1 MIHNFFVLRKGQGR
15 VFSRRVLSRP
25 GGANRGSAVFGII
38 CGMRIVV
45 VGDGGWGTANAMLLA
60 GYGHDVVL
68 WGAFPDYVEE
78 MRRTRCNSRYLPGVE
93 LPPGLGL
100 ASDLAEAVPGA
111 EVVVLAPPSKYFTS
125 VVGGLRSLVSPGALV
140 VSVTKGLCERT
151 NRRMTDLGAEIL
163 GTGPLVALAG
173 PSHAEEVARGIPTAV
188 VAACTDADRARRV
201 QEIWSGPR
209 FRVYTSTDPV
219 GVEIGGAV
227 KNVLAIAVGCSDG
240 LGYGDNTRA
249 ALITRGLVEMKRFVL
264 AYGGTAET
272 LSGLAGIGDLI
283 VTCTSAHSRN
293 HSVGE
298 RLGRGEGIADI
309 LGSMQMVA
317 EGVWNSKVVHE
328 IAARLGVEM
337 PICEL
342 VYRACYEGYDV
353 KGAVVSMMTRELKG
367 E

>member
-1 MIHNFFVLRKGQGR
+1 MI
-15 VFSRRVLSRP
+15 
-25 GGANRGSAVFGII
+25 
-38 CGMRIVV
+38 
-45 VGDGGWGTANAMLLA
+45 GDGGWGTANAMLLA
-60 GYGHDVVL
+60 GYGHDVTL
-68 WGAFPDYVEE
+68 WGAFPEYVEE
-78 MRRTRCNSRYLPGVE
+78 MRRTRRNEKFLKGVTLPDNLNLE
-93 LPPGLGL
+93 
-100 ASDLAEAVPGA
+100 SDRAKAIAGA

-125 VVGGLRSLVSPGALV
+125 VVEGFKGLVTKEMLV
-140 VSVTKGLCERT
+140 VSITKGLCEKT

-163 GTGPLVALAG
+163 GTGPIVALAG
-173 PSHAEEVARGIPTAV
+173 PTHAEEVSRGIPTAI
-188 VAACTDADRARRV
+188 VAACADEAKAKRV
-201 QEIWSGPR
+201 QEIWSGPL
-209 FRVYTSTDPV
+209 FRVYTSDDPV

-240 LGYGDNTRA
+240 MGFGDNTRA

-264 AYGGTAET
+264 AYGGTPET

-283 VTCTSAHSRN
+283 VTCTSVHSRN

-298 RLGRGEGIADI
+298 RLGKGEKIADI

-328 IAARLGVEM
+328 IAKRLNVEM

-342 VYRACYEGYDV
+342 VYALCY
-353 KGAVVSMMTRELKG
+353 KGLSAADAAKMVMARKLKS

>member
-1 MIHNFFVLRKGQGR
+1 MKI
-15 VFSRRVLSRP
+15 
-25 GGANRGSAVFGII
+25 AVI
-38 CGMRIVV
+38 
-45 VGDGGWGTANAMLLA
+45 GDGGWGTANALLLCS
-60 GYGHDVVL
+60 YGHEVTL
-68 WGAFPDYVEE
+68 WGAFADYIEE
-78 MRRTRCNSRYLPGVE
+78 EKRTRRNEKFLKGVTLPDA
-93 LPPGLGL
+93 LRLT
-100 ASDLAEAVPGA
+100 ADCAEAVRGA
-111 EVVVLAPPSKYFTS
+111 EVVVLAPPSKFFTS
-125 VVGGLRSLVSPGALV
+125 VVSRFKGLITKEMLV
-140 VSVTKGLCERT
+140 VSITKGLCEKAD
-151 NRRMTDLGAEIL
+151 RRMTDLGEEIL

-188 VAACTDADRARRV
+188 VAASTDLEKAKRV
-201 QEIWSGPR
+201 QAIWSGSL

-240 LGYGDNTRA
+240 LGFGDNTRA

-264 AYGGTAET
+264 AYGGKPET

-298 RLGRGEGIADI
+298 RLGKGEKISDI

-317 EGVWNSKVVHE
+317 EGVWNAKVVHE
-328 IAARLGVEM
+328 IAARLRVEM
-337 PICEL
+337 PICEMVHAL
-342 VYRACYEGYDV
+342 CYEGFNARD
-353 KGAVVSMMTRELKG
+353 AVSAMMLRDLKS